1 MAKQEAVVLYSS
13 TVMVEKD
20 LVPSLWGG
28 NSCCGLGDREVQYS
42 TVHGS
47 NTRAVHISNRTARS
61 LLDSRSHMCV
71 SDIVSS
77 TAASLHW
84 RVDVEG

>member
-42 TVHGS
+42 TVQYTGAILVQYILA
-47 NTRAVHISNRTARS
+47 TEPQ
-61 LLDSRSHMCV
+61 DPF
-71 SDIVSS
+71 
-77 TAASLHW
+77 
-84 RVDVEG
+84 